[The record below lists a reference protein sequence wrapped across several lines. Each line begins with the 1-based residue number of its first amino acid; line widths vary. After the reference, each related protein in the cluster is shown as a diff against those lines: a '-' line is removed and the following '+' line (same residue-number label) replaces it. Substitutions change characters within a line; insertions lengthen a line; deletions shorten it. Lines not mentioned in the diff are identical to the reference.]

1 MFDPTSST
9 PQPPRKL
16 GELGSSLWQSIQ
28 SEYKI
33 DDAAGIELLTQCCE
47 ASDRIGCLA
56 EKIDNDGAVIE
67 SKTGPKIHPA
77 EKEELAL
84 RSFVV
89 RTLQMLGLNL
99 EPVRGRVGAR
109 TAWEKQQED
118 KGADN

>member
-1 MFDPTSST
+1 MFDPALTSV
-9 PQPPRKL
+9 QPRRKL
-16 GELGSSLWQSIQ
+16 GEVGSSLWQSIQ

-56 EKIDNDGAVIE
+56 AKIDSDGAVIA

-77 EKEELAL
+77 VKEELAL

-89 RTLQMLGLNL
+89 RTLQALGLNL

-118 KGADN
+118 KGADD